1 MLIERNYEFMLPR
14 CSLVVLEEESLRGAL
29 KKCLQEN
36 RSPMTVRKSVR
47 RDFLEEN
54 HQTIKFF
61 PFFLFCNYIL
71 RDYHTTLGKQIKV
84 NWRPRKNYR
93 CGFVNL

>member
-1 MLIERNYEFMLPR
+1 MNL
-14 CSLVVLEEESLRGAL
+14 CCLVVLEEESLRGAL

-61 PFFLFCNYIL
+61 LFFYSVITS
-71 RDYHTTLGKQIKV
+71 RDYHTTL
-84 NWRPRKNYR
+84 
-93 CGFVNL
+93 